1 MTESNG
7 YGRPGPG
14 EEPDDG
20 WTPSIDQPW
29 RPVHPDQIIY
39 LFDYG
44 QPWCQDRHGHPQYQ
58 PSGYPS
64 ITHHPTECQSYGGWF
79 DGWFE
84 DAHAGLNGPPGLL
97 FAYLVRPYRFGQ
109 RRWRQDDETRLA
121 IEFAP
126 RSEGAAEPFRCSI
139 PVESIR
145 NLARH
150 LNLTADVGDGW
161 REPRPIRQGL
171 TD

>member
-1 MTESNG
+1 MAMA
-7 YGRPGPG
+7 GPDLAR
-14 EEPDDG
+14 EPDDG

-84 DAHAGLNGPPGLL
+84 DARGCERPARSAVRVPGPAISVRSAALAAG
-97 FAYLVRPYRFGQ
+97 
-109 RRWRQDDETRLA
+109 
-121 IEFAP
+121 
-126 RSEGAAEPFRCSI
+126 
-139 PVESIR
+139 
-145 NLARH
+145 
-150 LNLTADVGDGW
+150 
-161 REPRPIRQGL
+161 
-171 TD
+171 